1 MGIARQS
8 IEDLKKRSKIS
19 DFILATTSGK
29 LRGTKGIELM
39 EETNRELFEKVV
51 KVAQARGFV
60 FNASSIYGGLRSS
73 YDYGPCLIFCFQS
86 F

>member
-1 MGIARQS
+1 
-8 IEDLKKRSKIS
+8 
-19 DFILATTSGK
+19 
-29 LRGTKGIELM
+29 M

-73 YDYGPCLIFCFQS
+73 YDYGPLEFYLKIIYLNIGGKTLIMTAKYLFFLLIQLL
-86 F
+86 FKVLKFGKLQVI